1 MQGARS
7 YDSPF
12 SNWDSNRSRESFA
25 RAEAAGA
32 DERYGNEDE
41 GEGAGRA
48 ETSAMAT
55 LRTIPAAHPA
65 HAHGGLPPLPGTNKV
80 SSFEMPGLFEADHN
94 DFPKGRG
101 VNTSSEGDG
110 EGIDRQTDDG
120 DRAAD
125 HHGQKHDRRHH
136 HHHQ

>member
-12 SNWDSNRSRESFA
+12 SNWDANRSRKSFA
-25 RAEAAGA
+25 RADAVGA
-32 DERYGNEDE
+32 DERYGDGDGEAC
-41 GEGAGRA
+41 EGAGGA
-48 ETSAMAT
+48 GTSAKAT
-55 LRTIPAAHPA
+55 LRPIPAAHPA
-65 HAHGGLPPLPGTNKV
+65 HAHGSLPPLPGTNKV

-94 DFPKGRG
+94 DVPKGCG
-101 VNTSSEGDG
+101 GGGEG